1 MKPAARLQAAI
12 EILEQVEKMHRP
24 VGEAL
29 KDWGLGH
36 RFAGSKD
43 RSAIGNIVYDV
54 LRWRS
59 STAWVMGSDSPRA
72 LVLGMVV
79 RRWGLGTEGLAN
91 QIEGDPHAP
100 EPLGPAE
107 IERLATADFAEA
119 PDHVRADVPEW
130 LATRFESAFGPEW
143 VAEGEALALRPPLD
157 LRVNRLK
164 ADRARVL
171 KALTR
176 FGAVETPY
184 SPDGLRISATEGEG
198 RHPNVQVEPAFQ
210 KGWFEVQDEGSQLA
224 ALMVGAKPGEQI
236 LDLCAGAGGKTLAL
250 AAAMANKG
258 QVFAT
263 DSDRSR
269 LAPIFDRIKRAGT
282 RNVQVREA
290 GADLAGLDAHM
301 DAVLIDAPCSGSGT
315 WRRRPDAKWRLTERA
330 LAERIAEQ
338 AALLDGAARYV
349 KPGGRLVY
357 VTCSML
363 PDEND
368 DQIAALL
375 ARSPDFTVVP
385 SDAVLAAA
393 LPEEARPVLAAAI
406 LPTRSG
412 NWLTPWRT
420 KTDGFFVSVLKRGGI
435 PSIAKQNNPT
445 IP

>member
-1 MKPAARLQAAI
+1 MKPAARLQAAV
-12 EILEQVEKMHRP
+12 EVLEQVEKMHRP

-29 KDWGLGH
+29 KDWGLSH

-43 RSAIGNIVYDV
+43 RAAIGNIVYDV
-54 LRWRS
+54 LRWRA
-59 STAWVMGSDSPRA
+59 STAWLMESDSPRA
-72 LVLGMVV
+72 LVLGMVA
-79 RRWGLGTEGLAN
+79 RRWGLGADGLAS

-100 EPLGPAE
+100 EALTPAE
-107 IERLATADFAEA
+107 TERLATADLGQA
-119 PDHVRADVPEW
+119 PDHIRADIPEW
-130 LATRFESAFGPEW
+130 LAARFEKAFGPDW
-143 VAEGEALALRPPLD
+143 VAEGEVLALRPPLD

-171 KALTR
+171 KALAR
-176 FGAVETPY
+176 FGAAETAY
-184 SPDGLRISATEGEG
+184 SPDGLRIPPTEGEG

-290 GADLAGLDAHM
+290 GADLAALDGHM
-301 DAVLIDAPCSGSGT
+301 DAVLIDAPCTGSGT

-368 DQIAALL
+368 DQIAAFL
-375 ARSPDFTVVP
+375 ARSPDFTIVP
-385 SDAVLAAA
+385 FDATIESAM
-393 LPEEARPVLAAAI
+393 PEEARSGFAASA
-406 LPTRSG
+406 LHTRNGLLLS
-412 NWLTPWRT
+412 PRRT
-420 KTDGFFVSVLKRGGI
+420 RTDGFFVSTLRRDG
-435 PSIAKQNNPT
+435 A
-445 IP
+445 